1 MKKNKQICS
10 RHFYELLDCL
20 ADQFLYNKSA
30 TCTGEMLGKNISSNV
45 KDCFSITIRP
55 ETLPSDILTIAV
67 LSEKSSQTK
76 LKEYIYTIFIDLSE
90 IEGVLYK
97 SFLSIVLAH
106 QMCHFVSFYEL
117 FLKLDDNAKF
127 AAHIITNT
135 ISNILA
141 DDMQGNDRYQNE
153 VQEKIDNIDKH
164 NIEDI
169 LKTMGDYS
177 KEHFYMGNDTE
188 IDYNKFFKDFIDHLC
203 RVSKTCL

>member
-10 RHFYELLDCL
+10 SHFYELLDCL
-20 ADQFLYNKSA
+20 ADQVLHDKSA
-30 TCTGEMLGKNISSNV
+30 LCTGKMLGKNISSNV

-55 ETLPSDILTIAV
+55 EKLPDDTLTLAV
-67 LSEKSSQTK
+67 LLEKSSQEK

-90 IEGVLYK
+90 IEGVLYN

-117 FLKLDDNAKF
+117 FLKLDDNTKF

-135 ISNILA
+135 ISTILV
-141 DDMQGNDRYQNE
+141 DDMRGNDQYQNE
-153 VQEKIDNIDKH
+153 AREKIDNIDKH

-177 KEHFYMGNDTE
+177 KEHFNMGNDTE
-188 IDYNKFFKDFIDHLC
+188 IDYKKFFKDFIDHLY
-203 RVSKTCL
+203 RVFKT